1 MPQGQPGQ
9 PSQPPNYMNLG
20 LKKVA
25 TTKSVVIFDIVSHD
39 YILQGA
45 IAFDQILWALQR
57 TVKVI
62 VDFDQ
67 KDLEF
72 ELNLECIV

>member
-45 IAFDQILWALQR
+45 IINS
-57 TVKVI
+57 VKVSNI
-62 VDFDQ
+62 S
-67 KDLEF
+67 E
-72 ELNLECIV
+72 NY